1 MGGPGKSKEWSHI
14 SERRVGVH
22 QAEDGQFG
30 RKDGKSRI
38 LQLGK
43 ASEFGNSE

>member
-1 MGGPGKSKEWSHI
+1 MGGPGKSKEGSHI

-30 RKDGKSRI
+30 QKGWQKQDLAAGK
-38 LQLGK
+38 GK
-43 ASEFGNSE
+43 RVWKQ